1 MVDEG
6 VEEHRPRG
14 LRCTLATA
22 VVDVV
27 EQPMLVFQFKVVP
40 VLAAHKHAGIAVPQ
54 FEVMQAL
61 EDLREGL
68 ALLEIQTTVIAG
80 GARRRTALAHGVVRR
95 NVIRIGT
102 AHGPA
107 GPHRERRIELAF
119 DLADIEFDGT
129 RLGTDTQGNGGSQQT
144 RLERDAHHCSCHAA
158 LRHTS
163 KR

>member
-1 MVDEG
+1 
-6 VEEHRPRG
+6 
-14 LRCTLATA
+14 
-22 VVDVV
+22 
-27 EQPMLVFQFKVVP
+27 MLVLQLEVVP
-40 VLAAHKHAGIAVPQ
+40 VLAADEHTAIAVLQ